1 MIPIHLQCTDTT
13 ESFNSFYAA
22 SPWLFKDQQQT
33 QASVHHSFHCM
44 CNLMNRYSREL
55 NRVITVWNYSGP
67 VYVGEY
73 QNSTA
78 LMTVFHIRLPTV
90 YWTALW
96 RNVKG
101 RWNSKG
107 TVIGVRT
114 MKTSMFKLGMSKMA
128 NYLWICTCITT
139 YVQTTYLHHWIQV
152 TSHTL
157 DDFDFSQFIPLISF
171 GTDIYA
177 QTHDTRDGETRGW
190 YWLAYGMQHELTSES
205 TCSYSEQKWLKWHRK
220 PR

>member
-1 MIPIHLQCTDTT
+1 MNSEPEFSRLSPVHKGIQQTRTSQEDKKLLSKQIKRARMRSDYHHQISGTHNNIDICVYFSCGQWLVSEEDYKNFPAKKTHFDIMIPMRLQCTYTT

-33 QASVHHSFHCM
+33 QATVHYSFHCM

-55 NRVITVWNYSGP
+55 NRAITVWNYSGP

-78 LMTVFHIRLPTV
+78 LMTVFRIRLPTV

-101 RWNSKG
+101 RWNSEG

-114 MKTSMFKLGMSKMA
+114 MKTSMFKLGMS
-128 NYLWICTCITT
+128 
-139 YVQTTYLHHWIQV
+139 
-152 TSHTL
+152 
-157 DDFDFSQFIPLISF
+157 
-171 GTDIYA
+171 
-177 QTHDTRDGETRGW
+177 
-190 YWLAYGMQHELTSES
+190 
-205 TCSYSEQKWLKWHRK
+205 
-220 PR
+220 